1 MRKRCSEILIENIVL
16 KAAQSAVYRRE
27 LIRQLRS
34 GASPYYTEIAEK
46 MLETLETMQRGKIV

>member
-1 MRKRCSEILIENIVL
+1 MRKRSDILIENIVL
-16 KAAQSAVYRRE
+16 KSINSHIYRRE

-34 GASPYYTEIAEK
+34 GASPYYTEIAEA